1 MSEQEDQLVPALP
14 TIKHCPNCSAGLHGQ
29 FCYSCGQNQKGIDRF
44 FISIINESFENIFS
58 SDSRSAR
65 TLFYLLFRPGHL
77 SAEYFS
83 GRRARYI
90 PPLRLYLI
98 TSLIFF
104 FILSIQTSF
113 NSDITLVDPSK
124 EANQEHRSLEA
135 DIDGLNFWFLSDEE
149 NQNLTKTIKDQ
160 LEKAH
165 ARIEDSPGEFIGKF
179 MDLVP
184 QVMFFL
190 LPLFTVLLKL
200 FYFSSNKYYT
210 EHLILAVHNHCFL
223 FIALLVSNL
232 FDLFGDTSLKYVTAP
247 VDVAVSIWI
256 PVYIYLSLWVFYQ
269 QGYFIT
275 AVKYCFLA
283 VFYFALFGI
292 GASLAMIWGVMT
304 L

>member
-1 MSEQEDQLVPALP
+1 MSEQEDQFVPAVP
-14 TIKHCPNCSAGLHGQ
+14 SINRCPNCDAELHGQ

-44 FISIINESFENIFS
+44 FLSIINESFENIFG

-65 TLFYLLFRPGHL
+65 TLLYLVFRPGHL
-77 SAEYFS
+77 SVEYFS

-104 FILSIQTSF
+104 FVLSIQTSF
-113 NSDITLVDPSK
+113 NSDVNLVKGSD
-124 EANQEHRSLEA
+124 EAGHERKSLQA
-135 DIDGLNFWFLSDEE
+135 DIDGLNSLFLSEEE
-149 NQNLTKTIKDQ
+149 NQKLTSTINEQ
-160 LEKAH
+160 LEKAKV
-165 ARIEDSPGEFIGKF
+165 RIEDNPGEFISEF
-179 MDLVP
+179 LDLVP

-190 LPLFTVLLKL
+190 LPLFTVVLML
-200 FYFSSNKYYT
+200 FYFSSGRYYT

-223 FIALLVSNL
+223 FIVLLLSNL
-232 FDLFGDTSLKYVTAP
+232 LDSFGNTSLNVVVAP
-247 VDVAVSIWI
+247 ISAVVSIWI
-256 PVYIYLSLWVFYQ
+256 PIYIYLSLRVFYQ

-283 VFYFALFGI
+283 TFYFVLFGI
-292 GASLAMIWGVMT
+292 GALLVMVWGVMT